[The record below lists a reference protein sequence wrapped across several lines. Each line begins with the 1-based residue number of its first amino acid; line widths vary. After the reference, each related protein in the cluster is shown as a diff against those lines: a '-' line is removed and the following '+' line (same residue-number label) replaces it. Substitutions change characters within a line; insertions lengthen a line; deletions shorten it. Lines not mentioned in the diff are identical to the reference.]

1 MFPPPEEATDEF
13 DKYYSQ
19 FRPRACQSYSPASTS
34 YYSSFSSQNNSGSD
48 KTDQYSF
55 TRHYPSPFSPF
66 QPTRSRSRDWGGPSG
81 LSLRRPRTAEPES
94 CQETDNVSR
103 DSGHSSGSS
112 TSPTSP
118 SLARSDWTYRR
129 TPSCHPDNFS
139 VRSLDMSR
147 QRPVV
152 LPRRSLQANIRREDN
167 PGEETANNPDAPRLS
182 LAYTVIATSL
192 VIGSLAIL
200 VSAYSKHSCHLA
212 NSVVWDLQQL
222 KQQLRTKVIGQT
234 QSLGRIEGKI

>member
-1 MFPPPEEATDEF
+1 MFSPPEEATDEF

-19 FRPRACQSYSPASTS
+19 FRPSPASTS
-34 YYSSFSSQNNSGSD
+34 YYSSFSGPHSDHQGS
-48 KTDQYSF
+48 DQYSF
-55 TRHYPSPFSPF
+55 TRHYPSPF
-66 QPTRSRSRDWGGPSG
+66 QPARSRSRDWGGPG
-81 LSLRRPRTAEPES
+81 ALSVRRPRTAEPDS

-118 SLARSDWTYRR
+118 SLARPDWTYRR
-129 TPSCHPDNFS
+129 IPSRHPDNFS
-139 VRSLDMSR
+139 VRSLELSR
-147 QRPVV
+147 QRPVIR
-152 LPRRSLQANIRREDN
+152 PRRSLQANITQDIRREDN
-167 PGEETANNPDAPRLS
+167 PEEETANNPDAPRLS

-200 VSAYSKHSCHLA
+200 VSAYTKHSCHLS

-234 QSLGRIEGKI
+234 QSIGRIEGKILL